1 MIINIK
7 NMFKTK
13 EIIAYIL
20 LIGVFVLF
28 VLVAEGNS
36 KAVNSALRKLNLV
49 PITET
54 FTELYFDD
62 YSKLPTKSVVG
73 EAINFS
79 FTVHNLEGKT
89 TTYPYSVYFEYP
101 SGQKVTLKTG
111 QLIIPNGEFG
121 NVNVNYVFKTSNLY
135 GKVYVRLNNLDQKI
149 NFILP
154 SYN

>member
-1 MIINIK
+1 MA
-7 NMFKTK
+7 KTK

-20 LIGVFVLF
+20 LICVFVLF
-28 VLVAEGNS
+28 VLITEGNS
-36 KAVNSALRKLNLV
+36 KTVNSVLRKLNLV

-62 YSKLPTKSVVG
+62 YSKLPTKSVAG

-79 FTVHNLEGKT
+79 FTIHNLEGENI
-89 TTYPYSVYFEYP
+89 TYPYTVYFEYP
-101 SGQKVTLKTG
+101 SGQKFILKTG
-111 QLIIPNGEFG
+111 QAVVPNGGIG